1 MTDRAFLSFGTL
13 VAPRD
18 LPFLL
23 ADCLALSLADSSVE
37 DEDEEERGFLRG
49 PSGGLGS
56 SEISIGI
63 VVC

>member
-13 VAPRD
+13 VALRD

-37 DEDEEERGFLRG
+37 DEDEEESGFLRE
-49 PSGGLGS
+49 PSGRLGS

-63 VVC
+63 VGG